1 MQVDI
6 FVTHHFSA
14 KCLPRF
20 AIAFPSG
27 VFICTDEPSIQK
39 HHRAQSYVFVPS
51 IHKSISLSFPFLPTA
66 LIMPQSKSR
75 LQEKIK
81 KKKVKVCCQENAP
94 TISSRKRFFRKSFV
108 ALKFSPKIF
117 LKKYCVAFSFHTV
130 RALSFFLFFLLKNFQ
145 RSKIF

>member
-1 MQVDI
+1 MGEPVEP
-6 FVTHHFSA
+6 HHFPAS
-14 KCLPRF
+14 LFPRF
-20 AIAFPSG
+20 ANAFPSG
-27 VFICTDEPSIQK
+27 VFICTNEPSIQK
-39 HHRAQSYVFVPS
+39 HHRTQQYAASPS
-51 IHKSISLSFPFLPTA
+51 IPVAIPLSLPLLSTA
-66 LIMPQSKSR
+66 LITPQSKIKH
-75 LQEKIK
+75 QEKIK

-117 LKKYCVAFSFHTV
+117 LKKYCIAFSFHTV

>member
-1 MQVDI
+1 MGEPV
-6 FVTHHFSA
+6 VPHHFSA

-20 AIAFPSG
+20 AIAFPIG

-39 HHRAQSYVFVPS
+39 HHRAQEHSTVPS
-51 IHKSISLSFPFLPTA
+51 IHSTMHLSFPILPTA
-66 LIMPQSKSR
+66 LIAPQSKNR
-75 LQEKIK
+75 HQEKIK

-108 ALKFSPKIF
+108 ALKVSPKIF
-117 LKKYCVAFSFHTV
+117 LKKYCIAFSFHTV
-130 RALSFFLFFLLKNFQ
+130 GALSFFLFFLLKNFQ